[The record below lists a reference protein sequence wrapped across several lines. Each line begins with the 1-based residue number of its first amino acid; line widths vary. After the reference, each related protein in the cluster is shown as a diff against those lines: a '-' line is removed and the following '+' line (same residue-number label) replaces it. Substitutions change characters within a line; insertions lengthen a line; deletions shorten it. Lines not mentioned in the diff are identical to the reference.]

1 MLKNLTATYKGLI
14 TGVAMI
20 VACIVCYF
28 ALHIPFNSKEQ
39 FVVFAI
45 YTAGIIWCLLDF
57 NSNNKE
63 EYKLKAYFQEGFKV
77 FVVVTLLM
85 VIYSIV
91 FYKME
96 TGIRDAWIA
105 NNNVELLKE
114 GNHMPPEIAE
124 NARQMKTMFLP
135 MMVGINLFKYLIIGV
150 LITVI
155 TGGFLISQKKN

>member
-1 MLKNLTATYKGLI
+1 MKNITATYKGVI
-14 TGVAMI
+14 TGIAMI
-20 VACIVCYF
+20 VACVVCYF

-45 YTAGIIWCLLDF
+45 YTAGIIWCLLSF

-63 EYKLKAYFQEGFKV
+63 EIKLKAYFQEGFKT

-85 VIYSIV
+85 VIYCII
-91 FYKME
+91 FYKLE

-105 NNNVELLKE
+105 NNNIELLKQ
-114 GNHMPPEIAE
+114 GNKMPAEIEE

-155 TGGFLISQKKN
+155 TGGLLISQKKN

>member
-1 MLKNLTATYKGLI
+1 M
-14 TGVAMI
+14 
-20 VACIVCYF
+20 
-28 ALHIPFNSKEQ
+28 
-39 FVVFAI
+39 
-45 YTAGIIWCLLDF
+45 
-57 NSNNKE
+57 
-63 EYKLKAYFQEGFKV
+63 KAYFQEGFKT

-85 VIYSIV
+85 VIYCII
-91 FYKME
+91 FYKLE

-105 NNNVELLKE
+105 NNNQELLKQ
-114 GNHMPPEIAE
+114 GNHMPAEIAE